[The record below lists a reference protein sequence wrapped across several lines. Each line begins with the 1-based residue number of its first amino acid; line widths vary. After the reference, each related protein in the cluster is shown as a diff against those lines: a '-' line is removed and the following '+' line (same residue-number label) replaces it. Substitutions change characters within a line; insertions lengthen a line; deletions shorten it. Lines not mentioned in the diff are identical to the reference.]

1 MARGSP
7 DIRRGYARGP
17 LANPDPDEAAIQ
29 ASHAAHMVCP
39 TAGPVR
45 PGRLHYFFAFWE
57 CLGTDAVE
65 LKMRTN
71 SAIMNTFRRVCAKI
85 VAGLVPVLPG
95 GLMQAAQPGQ
105 TQALVDG
112 NTAFACDLYSQLR
125 NSPGNLFF
133 SPYSVSTALAM
144 TYAGARGD
152 TETQMAQVLHLGKN
166 QPGLHSAFGALQRQ
180 LNQAQQQKGIELSVA
195 NALWAQQDHPF
206 LPAFLDIGKSEYEAS
221 LSQTDFKTSAEA
233 ARLEINGW
241 VARKTK
247 DRIKDILPP
256 GSLDL
261 YTRLVLANAIYF
273 KGAWAEPFP
282 KAETS
287 PQPFHLTASRQT
299 DVPLM
304 HHFDTVKYLG
314 NDSFQAVELPYAG
327 GELSQVVLLPRK
339 IDGCGALEGQ
349 LSAGFLSRCLGQ
361 MKRQPVELF
370 LPRFKME
377 SNFKL
382 GDTLGKMGMSDAFGP
397 KANFSGMDGTQ
408 NLFIS
413 DVFHKA
419 WVEVNEE
426 GTEAAA
432 ATVVAVPGS
441 VGMTKPPPPPPVF
454 RADHPFI
461 FCIRDTRS
469 GSLLFL
475 GRLADP
481 AH

>member
-1 MARGSP
+1 M
-7 DIRRGYARGP
+7 
-17 LANPDPDEAAIQ
+17 NP
-29 ASHAAHMVCP
+29 
-39 TAGPVR
+39 
-45 PGRLHYFFAFWE
+45 
-57 CLGTDAVE
+57 
-65 LKMRTN
+65 
-71 SAIMNTFRRVCAKI
+71 FRRVCAKI
-85 VAGLVPVLPG
+85 LAGLLPALPG
-95 GLMQAAQPGQ
+95 GFAQAAQPGQ
-105 TQALVDG
+105 TKALVDG
-112 NTAFACDLYSQLR
+112 NTAFACDLYAQLR

-144 TYAGARGD
+144 TYAGARGN
-152 TETQMAQVLHLGKN
+152 TETQMAQVLHFGKD
-166 QPGLHSAFGALQRQ
+166 QAQLHSAFGALQRQ
-180 LNQAQQQKGIELSVA
+180 FNQANDQKGIELSLA
-195 NALWAQQDHPF
+195 NALWAQKGHPF
-206 LPAFLDIGKSEYEAS
+206 LPAFLNIGQGDYQAS
-221 LSQTDFKTSAEA
+221 LNQADFKTGAEA
-233 ARLEINGW
+233 ARREINGW

-273 KGAWAEPFP
+273 KGAWANPFP

-304 HHFDTVKYLG
+304 HHFDTVKYME
-314 NDSFQAVELPYAG
+314 NDSFQAVELSYAG
-327 GELSQVVLLPRK
+327 GELSLVVLLPRK
-339 IDGCGALEGQ
+339 I
-349 LSAGFLSRCLGQ
+349 
-361 MKRQPVELF
+361 ELF

-432 ATVVAVPGS
+432 ATIVAVAASAMP
-441 VGMTKPPPPPPVF
+441 MKPPPPPPVF

-461 FCIRDTRS
+461 FCIRDTRF

-481 AH
+481 AR

>member
-1 MARGSP
+1 M
-7 DIRRGYARGP
+7 
-17 LANPDPDEAAIQ
+17 NP
-29 ASHAAHMVCP
+29 
-39 TAGPVR
+39 
-45 PGRLHYFFAFWE
+45 
-57 CLGTDAVE
+57 
-65 LKMRTN
+65 
-71 SAIMNTFRRVCAKI
+71 FRRVCAKI
-85 VAGLVPVLPG
+85 LAGLLPALPG
-95 GLMQAAQPGQ
+95 GFAQAAQPGQ
-105 TQALVDG
+105 TKALVDG
-112 NTAFACDLYSQLR
+112 NTAFACDLYAQLR

-144 TYAGARGD
+144 TYAGARGN
-152 TETQMAQVLHLGKN
+152 TETQMAQVLHFGTD
-166 QPGLHSAFGALQRQ
+166 QARLHSAFSALQRQ
-180 LNQAQQQKGIELSVA
+180 FNQANAQKGIELSLA
-195 NALWAQQDHPF
+195 NALWAQQGHPF
-206 LPAFLDIGKSEYEAS
+206 LPAFLSIGQGEYQAN
-221 LSQTDFKTSAEA
+221 LNQADFKTGAEA
-233 ARLEINGW
+233 ARREINGW

-273 KGAWAEPFP
+273 KGAWANPFT

-304 HHFDTVKYLG
+304 HHFDTVKYME
-314 NDSFQAVELPYAG
+314 NDSFQAVELSYAG
-327 GELSQVVLLPRK
+327 GELSLVVLLPRK
-339 IDGCGALEGQ
+339 IDGCGQLEGQ
-349 LSAGFLSRCLGQ
+349 LSAVFLARCLTQ
-361 MKRQPVELF
+361 MKSQQVELF

-432 ATVVAVPGS
+432 ATIVAVAASAMP
-441 VGMTKPPPPPPVF
+441 MKPPPPPPVF

-461 FCIRDTRS
+461 FCIRDTRF

-481 AH
+481 AR